1 MAMDRNELF
10 RQILKAAA
18 AGHSETL
25 GGLMRQIKNE
35 DRQAFFVF
43 TTAVFSGM
51 VDHWFT
57 GERDAAV
64 ARSFVNDMRQEF
76 DEGAVN
82 FLVVEGLI
90 RALFGEDEL
99 LDDITPDDQLSAS
112 LAVIR
117 KIFDQSEEI
126 RDRLD
131 DYLSDA
137 AMMADELAGSQ

>member
-1 MAMDRNELF
+1 MNRNELF
-10 RQILKAAA
+10 KQIITAFVSGHTDTAAELTRKIKDEDSQAYFGYVTTLFA
-18 AGHSETL
+18 AG
-25 GGLMRQIKNE
+25 
-35 DRQAFFVF
+35 
-43 TTAVFSGM
+43 

-57 GERDAAV
+57 GERDAAA

-76 DEGAVN
+76 DEGVVN

-99 LDDITPDDQLSAS
+99 LDDISAQEQMDAS

-117 KIFDQSEEI
+117 KIFDQSQEI

-137 AMMADELAGSQ
+137 AVMADELAGSQ